1 MKNSKQEV
9 KQKIAATTVL
19 IFMLSMMFG
28 SLNLPGAL
36 ATVTTTNLIQNFAG
50 GTFGHQAQQNL
61 VFTQI
66 TVGTA
71 SNTTS
76 NMLQTNVWDFRG
88 TGAGWSISGV
98 CNDMLTSAVGV
109 NMLNA
114 STIRWNPA
122 GATVTA
128 LSGVTT
134 GITNGTLQTLE
145 TSRTLISATSNNGMG
160 NYRMWN
166 VLLNI
171 QYNGRTD
178 QKTGTYGGVLT
189 MTSS

>member
-1 MKNSKQEV
+1 MKTS
-9 KQKIAATTVL
+9 KQKIKQKIVATTVVV
-19 IFMLSMMFG
+19 FMLSMMFG

-71 SNTTS
+71 SNTS
-76 NMLQTNVWDFRG
+76 ANMLQTNVWDFRG
-88 TGAGWSISGV
+88 TGAGWTITGI
-98 CNDMLTSAVGV
+98 CNNMLTAAVGV

-114 STIRWNPA
+114 STIFWAPG

-128 LSGVTT
+128 ISGVTT
-134 GITNGTLQTLE
+134 GITNGTTQSLE
-145 TSRTLISATSNNGMG
+145 TSRTLITSTTNNGMG

-166 VLLNI
+166 VLLNV
-171 QYNGRTD
+171 QYNGRSD
-178 QKTGTYGGVLT
+178 QKTGTYGGILT